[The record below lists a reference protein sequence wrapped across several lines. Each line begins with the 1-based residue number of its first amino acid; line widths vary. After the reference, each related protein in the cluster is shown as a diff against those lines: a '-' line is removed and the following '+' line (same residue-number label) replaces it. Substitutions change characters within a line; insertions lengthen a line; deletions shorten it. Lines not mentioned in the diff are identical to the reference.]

1 MCMDTASVLS
11 KCTTLKQQKEVPCT
25 VGMTIIEASP
35 SRPTAAFPSST
46 LCVYVSRPKVL
57 VASEVC
63 RSRIT
68 TDIPQ
73 NKMTIRRLKGNVCG
87 YS

>member
-1 MCMDTASVLS
+1 MF
-11 KCTTLKQQKEVPCT
+11 LKVAARWLHLRNSQKEVSST
-25 VGMTIIEASP
+25 VGMTIIEAFP

-46 LCVYVSRPKVL
+46 LWVYVSRPKVL

-68 TDIPQ
+68 TDIPP
-73 NKMTIRRLKGNVCG
+73 NKTTIRRLERNVCG